1 MIRRGRELDR
11 DLALEVDAIVIGTG
25 AGGSIAARALAQA
38 GARTLAFEEGGDHLA
53 HDMTQREEEMLP
65 ELFQDR
71 AGRMTDDLAITV
83 LQGRG
88 VGGSTIHNTNL
99 CKRIAPEI
107 LDQWARR
114 HGVLGCGEAD
124 LRAAFEAVERD
135 LSIAPIPDDAIN
147 PNNDAL
153 RRGVAALGLRGGK
166 LSHNRTG
173 CVGSG
178 FCELGCAYD
187 AKNSARKILIPQAVE
202 AGCEVWADTTVER
215 VLHEGGRAVGVRAR
229 TANGRTIA
237 ARARV
242 VVLSASA
249 VGSAALALASGLPD
263 PHAQH
268 GKRLRI
274 HPGGVVAAS
283 FGAPGEQPIKGWR
296 GIPQSWECT
305 EWLHLGEGS
314 ERRVWIT
321 TAFAHPIGTA
331 VTIPGFGPG
340 HMRAMRD
347 YGRLAVL
354 TAMVHD
360 ETSGHVYLARDGRPA
375 LRYPMLESDSAQ
387 LALGL
392 RGAAE
397 ILLAAGAREVLV
409 PGIPPIRVT
418 RKADLAAIDA
428 GFARPHNLPLTAVHP
443 MGTMRMGED
452 PRVSVV
458 RSTGEHHHVKGLFVL
473 DGGLFPT
480 SLGGP
485 PQVPIYATS
494 LHLSRHVVEAAKR
507 G

>member
-1 MIRRGRELDR
+1 MMWRGRDLDH
-11 DLALEVDAIVIGTG
+11 DVALDVDAVVVGTG
-25 AGGSIAARALAQA
+25 AGGSIAARALARS
-38 GARTLAFEEGGDHLA
+38 GARVVAFEMGSDHLA
-53 HDMTQREEEMLP
+53 SDMTQREDEMLP
-65 ELFQDR
+65 ALFQDR

-107 LDQWARR
+107 LELWQRR
-114 HGVLGCGEAD
+114 HGVVGCSEAD
-124 LRAAFEAVERD
+124 LRPAFESVERL
-135 LSIAPIPDDAIN
+135 LSVAPIPDDSVNA
-147 PNNDAL
+147 NNDVL
-153 RRGVAALGLRGGK
+153 RRGLAALGWRGGK

-173 CVGSG
+173 CQKSG

-187 AKNSARKILIPQAVE
+187 AKNNARKVVLPLAIE
-202 AGCEVWADTTVER
+202 AGLELWADVEVER
-215 VLHEGGRAVGVRAR
+215 VLHQGGRVTGVRAR
-229 TANGRTIA
+229 AASGRPIE

-249 VGSAALALASGLPD
+249 VGSVALAIASEVPD
-263 PHAQH
+263 PHEQH

-274 HPGGVVAAS
+274 HPGAAVAGV
-283 FGAPGEQPIKGWR
+283 FGDDGAQTIQGWK

-305 EWLHLGEGS
+305 ELLDLREGS
-314 ERRVWIT
+314 DKRVWILP
-321 TAFAHPIGTA
+321 AFAHPIGSA
-331 VTIPGFGPG
+331 VTIPGFGAA
-340 HMRAMRD
+340 HMRAMRNF
-347 YGRLAVL
+347 GRLAVL
-354 TAMVHD
+354 SAMVHD
-360 ETSGHVYLARDGRPA
+360 ETMGHVYLARDGRPA

-392 RGAAE
+392 RSAAKL
-397 ILLAAGAREVLV
+397 LLAAGAREVIV
-409 PGIPPIRVT
+409 PGIPPIRAT
-418 RKADLAAIDA
+418 REKDLAAVDA
-428 GFARPHNLPLTAVHP
+428 SFARPHGLPMTAVHP

-473 DGGLFPT
+473 DGSLFPT

-485 PQVPIYATS
+485 PQIPIYSMAE
-494 LHLSRHVVEAAKR
+494 HLSRHAVEAARR